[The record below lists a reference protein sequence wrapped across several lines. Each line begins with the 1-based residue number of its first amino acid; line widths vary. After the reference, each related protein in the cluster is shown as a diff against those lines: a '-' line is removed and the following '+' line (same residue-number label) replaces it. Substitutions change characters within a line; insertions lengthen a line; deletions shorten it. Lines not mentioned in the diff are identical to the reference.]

1 MKGWTI
7 FQRGSQ
13 PDWRPGRKAGLWC
26 WNLGLYLL
34 AVAGLGFLSLR
45 LATGPYPAE
54 FRLAY
59 WEDPRLILLN
69 VLPVMALGLILY
81 GILGRA
87 QWSFLLTAGVTLGL
101 TAGNYWKLTF
111 RDDPLMIGDLLLL
124 REAGNMASRY
134 HPWFNGD
141 MALLVLPPLGAF
153 ALLWLL
159 ARGRPRWGLRLGTGL
174 AGLVLLAGLV
184 FVSMH
189 GAVYTATLHE
199 DRLEDYWSGTEQYVV
214 HGFVYPFIWSVRTSV
229 DTAPAGYSP
238 REARE
243 TLSRYTDQDIPE
255 DKKVSI
261 IAVQLEAFNDFT
273 RLGAPELAMD
283 VYADWHRI
291 EAEGVSGNL
300 VTNVFGG
307 GTVDTERLFITGYS
321 TLYAFRGAV
330 NAYPWYFRTQGYRVE
345 GCHGYVGWFYDRQ
358 NINENL
364 GFPDYLFFDNYYA
377 PMVEEHAKV
386 AMDRFMLTDL
396 IQRFWNATADGT
408 PYFNFSVT
416 YQGHGPYAE
425 DVIYWGDG
433 TPEQYVVNNGRF
445 TKAEHC
451 LLANYFG
458 SICNTS
464 AHVGYMAD
472 LLREDRQP
480 VVLVFFGD
488 HNPMLGNGLELYE
501 QMGLNLDRE
510 TRDGFLNYFST
521 RYIIWANDAAKE
533 VLGTKMQGTGP
544 DLSPGFLMNEV
555 FSLCGWEG
563 PAYQQYTSEV
573 AARIPVVHASGRCM
587 AEGVLTDDPPE
598 PEKALLREYQN
609 VQYYYLKHFAYGKE

>member
-1 MKGWTI
+1 MKRWTI

-13 PDWRPGRKAGLWC
+13 PDWGPGRKAGLWC
-26 WNLGLYLL
+26 WNLGLCLL
-34 AVAGLGFLSLR
+34 ALAGLGFLSLR
-45 LATGPYPAE
+45 LATGPYSAD

-59 WEDPRLILLN
+59 REDPRLILLN
-69 VLPVMALGLILY
+69 VLPVVGLGLLLY
-81 GILGRA
+81 GALGRA
-87 QWSFLLTAGVTLGL
+87 QWSFLLTAGITMGL

-124 REAGNMASRY
+124 REAGNMAGRY
-134 HPWFNGD
+134 HPWFNAD
-141 MALLVLPPLGAF
+141 MAMLVLVPLGVF
-153 ALLWLL
+153 GLLWLL
-159 ARGRPRWGLRLGTGL
+159 ARGRPGWRLRLAVGL
-174 AGLVLLAGLV
+174 LGLGLLAGTV
-184 FVSMH
+184 KVSLG
-189 GAVYTATLHE
+189 GALYESTLNT
-199 DRLEDYWSGTEQYVV
+199 DRIDDYWSSTEQYVV

-229 DTAPAGYSP
+229 NTAPEGYDAGQ
-238 REARE
+238 ARE
-243 TLSRYTDQDIPE
+243 VLSRYTDQDIPE

-283 VYADWHRI
+283 VYGDWHRI

-307 GTVDTERLFITGYS
+307 GTVDTERLFITGYAK
-321 TLYAFRGAV
+321 LYSFRGAV
-330 NAYPWYFRTQGYRVE
+330 NAYPWYFRSQGYRVE
-345 GCHGYVGWFYDRQ
+345 GCHGYKGWFYDRQ

-364 GFPDYLFFDNYYA
+364 GFTDYLFFENHYA
-377 PMVEEHAKV
+377 SMVEDDAKV
-386 AMDRFMLTDL
+386 AMDCFMIPDL
-396 IQRFWNATADGT
+396 IQRFWENTSDGT

-416 YQGHGPYAE
+416 YQGHGPYSE

-433 TPEQYVVNNGRF
+433 TPEQYVVNNGQY
-445 TKAEHC
+445 TQAEHN

-458 SICNTS
+458 SVYNTS

-472 LLREDRQP
+472 LLREDPQP

-488 HNPMLGNGLELYE
+488 HNPMLGEGLEIYDLL
-501 QMGLNLDRE
+501 GLNLDQE
-510 TRDGFLNYFST
+510 TQEGFFNYFST
-521 RYIIWANDAAKE
+521 RYIIWANDAAKK
-533 VLGTKMQGTGP
+533 VLGTEMQGEGP

-563 PAYQQYTSEV
+563 PAYQQYTAGV
-573 AARIPVVHASGRCM
+573 AARIPVVHASGRCVVD
-587 AEGVLTDDPPE
+587 GVLTDDPPE
-598 PEKALLREYQN
+598 PEKDLLREYQN